1 MTISC
6 SQCGVVKGEVNHW
19 FFAWMERGN
28 QRLCIVPWEADEG
41 LVHEA
46 RAQRLC
52 GQNCVHKAT
61 QQFLDSLRVFNS

>member
-28 QRLCIVPWEADEG
+28 KRLCVVPWEEDEG
-41 LVHEA
+41 LIHEPMV
-46 RAQRLC
+46 QKLC
-52 GQNCVHKAT
+52 GQNCVHKFT
-61 QQFLDSLRVFNS
+61 QQFLDSLRVFTS